1 MQLHKKPEK
10 VNQDFNGIWTRDLAI
25 PVRRSNQL
33 SYEATD
39 VGSWSIMCS
48 YVPVKEVNVTNVYEI
63 NHMFI
68 WWWWWWWL
76 SLLLQVIPI
85 KVNYNYFTLYKAS
98 SLNRKIF
105 WSKKVS
111 FFVFVRCRIFIRQSH
126 GSRLSAIVKS
136 DCICFYWNR
145 WMKVGRS
152 FWYTNHV
159 KEKVKSTIYSW
170 FVSRGTSRLK
180 KWNYKARYELLLLKR
195 KQQLNNSL
203 QTTKLKLMSC

>member
-1 MQLHKKPEK
+1 MSGAGQLCVHMFP
-10 VNQDFNGIWTRDLAI
+10 W
-25 PVRRSNQL
+25 
-33 SYEATD
+33 
-39 VGSWSIMCS
+39 
-48 YVPVKEVNVTNVYEI
+48 NVTNVYEI

-68 WWWWWWWL
+68 WRWWWLLWWWWWWWWWL
-76 SLLLQVIPI
+76 LFLQVIPI
-85 KVNYNYFTLYKAS
+85 KVHYNYFTIYKAS

-111 FFVFVRCRIFIRQSH
+111 FFVFVRCRICIRQSH

>member
-1 MQLHKKPEK
+1 MSGAGQLCVHMFP
-10 VNQDFNGIWTRDLAI
+10 W
-25 PVRRSNQL
+25 
-33 SYEATD
+33 
-39 VGSWSIMCS
+39 
-48 YVPVKEVNVTNVYEI
+48 NVTNVYEI

-68 WWWWWWWL
+68 WRWWWWLWWWWWWWWWWWL
-76 SLLLQVIPI
+76 FLQVIPI
-85 KVNYNYFTLYKAS
+85 KVHYNYFTIYKAS

-111 FFVFVRCRIFIRQSH
+111 FFVFVRCRICIRQSH

-136 DCICFYWNR
+136 DCICFDWNR

-195 KQQLNNSL
+195 RQQLNNSL
-203 QTTKLKLMSC
+203 QTTKLKLCHVRPLSIVEFLMSAEHLF